1 MEFPKSFI
9 RASEAYNTFEHHVP
23 APYLRRAFQ
32 ADHEAKANVI
42 ITALGFYELY
52 LNGERITK
60 GRLAP
65 YISNPDDLVYY
76 DTYEV
81 TLRAG
86 ENVLG
91 VWLGNGFTN
100 NPGGHIWDFDIAA
113 FRAAPQMAL
122 CLTYTDKSGEA
133 HCIESDEMWRAESS
147 PLLFDDYRFGEI
159 YDGRLE
165 IPGWNTIGFD
175 DSAWKFAERAPQP
188 RGEKRLCTAEPID
201 IVNELKPISVTKTE
215 KGYLYDFGINTAGVC
230 RLCVRGELD
239 QRIELRHGEHLKDGL
254 PDVENIWFKREHW
267 ARDLEYVHKDVY
279 TCRGDGEEVYTPAFT
294 YHGFRYV
301 LVSGITEAQATED
314 LLTALEM
321 HSLLE
326 ERGGFS
332 CSDETAN
339 KLQQMTRQS
348 DVTNFYYFPTD
359 CPQREKNGWTAD
371 AALSA
376 EHTLLYFAPERC
388 YHEWLRNIRGSQAP
402 DGSLPGIV
410 PTAGW
415 GFAWGNGPAWDC
427 VLFWLPYAL
436 MQYRNDLDAVR
447 KNAHAMLRYLDYLT
461 TKIRPDGLVAFG
473 LGDWCPAGRGCGDYL
488 APLELTDSIMAM
500 DICRKAAEMFRRIGR
515 QKQSAFAA
523 ELADAFRQSIRS
535 NLIDWETMLVKGNC
549 QTSQAMALY
558 FHVFEETE
566 CAQAFARLME
576 IIETDGER
584 MNVGV
589 LGGRVLFHVLSAYG
603 QSALALHMI
612 TRPDFP
618 SYGNWIV
625 RGATT
630 LWEEFQPER
639 DEVTSLNHHFW
650 GNVSSWFI
658 QALAGIRCFPTQN
671 PNEIRIQ
678 PFFPDGMTFAEGW
691 HQMPQGRV
699 FVRWERA
706 DAQICLHIEVPDG
719 VRGWIVLEDG
729 YKFADTGTTK
739 RLLKSGSFFAKDH

>member
-65 YISNPDDLVYY
+65 YINNPDDLVYY

-133 HCIESDEMWRAESS
+133 HCIESDETWRTESS

-371 AALSA
+371 AALSSEHILLNLGA
-376 EHTLLYFAPERC
+376 EKSYR
-388 YHEWLRNIRGSQAP
+388 EWLRAIVKAQDNNGA
-402 DGSLPGIV
+402 LPGIV
-410 PTAGW
+410 PTSGW
-415 GFAWGNGPAWDC
+415 GFAWGNGPAWDS
-427 VLFWLPYAL
+427 VLIELPYSCISTAAIWIPP
-436 MQYRNDLDAVR
+436 N
-447 KNAHAMLRYLDYLT
+447 
-461 TKIRPDGLVAFG
+461 
-473 LGDWCPAGRGCGDYL
+473 C
-488 APLELTDSIMAM
+488 AP
-500 DICRKAAEMFRRIGR
+500 RR
-515 QKQSAFAA
+515 S
-523 ELADAFRQSIRS
+523 S
-535 NLIDWETMLVKGNC
+535 NTC
-549 QTSQAMALY
+549 TTSQ
-558 FHVFEETE
+558 
-566 CAQAFARLME
+566 
-576 IIETDGER
+576 
-584 MNVGV
+584 
-589 LGGRVLFHVLSAYG
+589 RVWTSTTCSP
-603 QSALALHMI
+603 SALATGARRDAKRTNINRRSHSPIRCSQRTWRIKPRFCSISSICRSRWRLPARSLSVGKLLCASISSTRTLCSLLATARLRRPWPSTI
-612 TRPDFP
+612 TSSSPQSARQRL
-618 SYGNWIV
+618 SS
-625 RGATT
+625 
-630 LWEEFQPER
+630 LS
-639 DEVTSLNHHFW
+639 TSLR
-650 GNVSSWFI
+650 SRSI
-658 QALAGIRCFPTQN
+658 TSMSACS
-671 PNEIRIQ
+671 
-678 PFFPDGMTFAEGW
+678 
-691 HQMPQGRV
+691 
-699 FVRWERA
+699 A
-706 DAQICLHIEVPDG
+706 DVCCSM
-719 VRGWIVLEDG
+719 
-729 YKFADTGTTK
+729 F
-739 RLLKSGSFFAKDH
+739 